1 MSKDKTSQFRTIY
14 ETQKPM
20 YKAWGE
26 YVKEY
31 ILRCL
36 NESGYDCDSI
46 LKIPVNVRVK
56 DTESII
62 AKAFFR
68 ADKNYSDPINQITDK
83 VGIRFV
89 VMVEDQIKIFQNI
102 IEKEELWVSS
112 KDIDYEEAR
121 ENSPEL
127 FNYQS
132 VHYIVRNKKLFE
144 KNNIII
150 EKNIPCEI
158 QIRTLEQHA
167 YAELSHDYVY
177 KSNIVIAPLIR
188 RSLAKSMALNETT
201 DFLFSQVYNMV
212 NEEKKKYANFTNS
225 LLKIYPFKN
234 RSEKINREIY
244 DNIECLVKK
253 YDISTT
259 KIYDFIEQ
267 NMHIIKNIEDR
278 QDLYLFM
285 QPSVLLLYYLVR
297 YHVNEFTRVWE
308 YPSDTISLI
317 YADLGISDER
327 Y

>member
-36 NESGYDCDSI
+36 NELGYDNDSI

-89 VMVEDQIKIFQNI
+89 VMVEEQIRIFQNI

-121 ENSPEL
+121 ENAPEL

-132 VHYIVRNKKLFE
+132 VHYIVRNKKSFK

-177 KSNIVIAPLIR
+177 KSNIVIAPMIR

-212 NEEKKKYANFTNS
+212 NDEKKKYTNFTNS

-234 RSEKINREIY
+234 MSEKINKEIY

-253 YDISTT
+253 YDISTAR
-259 KIYDFIEQ
+259 INDFIKQ

-297 YHVNEFTRVWE
+297 YHANEFSRVWE
-308 YPSDTISLI
+308 YPSETISLI